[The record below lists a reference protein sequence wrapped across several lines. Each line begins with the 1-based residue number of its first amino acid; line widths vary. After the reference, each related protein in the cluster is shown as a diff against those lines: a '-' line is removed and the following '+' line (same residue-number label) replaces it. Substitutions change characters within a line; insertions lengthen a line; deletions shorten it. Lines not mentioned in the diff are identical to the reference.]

1 MRDYLFP
8 LLIFAVI
15 ILAFFGVHFVYL
27 YNNSHTDLEYLKAF
41 IILFPASLVVGYIY
55 IVQLMEDSKRHT
67 KNMEHLVK
75 EVLHEINLPIS
86 TIKANISM
94 LKRSENDIK
103 MQKRL
108 DRIDKATVRLEK
120 LYRELSYNI
129 KREIMPIAKEE
140 FDLKDVI
147 IENCEFFKE
156 LKRNPILLDLESCRV
171 VSDKIGFMQV
181 FDNIL
186 ENAFKYSDSSKTP
199 IRVVLKSGILSIE
212 DRGIGMDESEILK
225 VYERYYQGSSSNEGE
240 GIGLAIVKRYC
251 DEEGILLK
259 IESKKGKGTK
269 VIMDFGKL
277 LC

>member
-15 ILAFFGVHFVYL
+15 ILAFFGVHFIYL

-55 IVQLMEDSKRHT
+55 IVQLLEENKRHT

-94 LKRSENDIK
+94 LNRSNSDIK

-108 DRIDKATVRLEK
+108 DRIDRATVRLEK

-140 FDLKDVI
+140 FDLKDII

-156 LKRNPILLDLESCRV
+156 LRRNPILLDLESCRV

-186 ENAFKYSDSSKTP
+186 ENAFKYSDSIETP
-199 IRVVLKSGILSIE
+199 IKIVLKNAILSVE

-225 VYERYYQGSSSNEGE
+225 VYERYYQGSSSSAGE

-251 DEEGILLK
+251 DEEGISLK
-259 IESKKGKGTK
+259 IDSKKGEGTK
-269 VIMDFGKL
+269 VILDFSKVKV
-277 LC
+277 

>member
-55 IVQLMEDSKRHT
+55 IVQLLEENKRHT
-67 KNMEHLVK
+67 RNMEHLVK

-94 LKRSENDIK
+94 LKRSENDTK

-108 DRIDKATVRLEK
+108 DRIDRATVRLEK

-156 LKRNPILLDLESCRV
+156 LKRNPILLDLESSIV

-186 ENAFKYSDSSKTP
+186 ENAFKYSDSIETP
-199 IRVVLKSGILSIE
+199 IKIVLKNAILSIE

-225 VYERYYQGSSSNEGE
+225 VYERYYQGSSSSAGE

-251 DEEGILLK
+251 DEEGIYLK
-259 IESKKGKGTK
+259 IESKKGEGTK

-277 LC
+277 YC